1 VPRAVVAPELA
12 DPTARW
18 APPQRAVRLADG
30 SVHAPSRSV
39 APRDRRRARAR
50 RVAAAR
56 ERRRRALRF
65 TSLIDCSTRVL
76 RAPARMPRSLA
87 LYPNFIA
94 FSNRNFPR
102 NPV

>member
-1 VPRAVVAPELA
+1 
-12 DPTARW
+12 
-18 APPQRAVRLADG
+18 
-30 SVHAPSRSV
+30 
-39 APRDRRRARAR
+39 
-50 RVAAAR
+50 VAAAR

-102 NPV
+102 NPVDDSTGQCCPMKSTTAIL